1 MKNCKN
7 AFTETPC
14 FDLATLRP
22 AGPRLFIYLPSTR
35 NVEDIIYN
43 LGDQPPVP
51 NTKENEDEETSTV
64 KKEVDEKDQ
73 GKVMVIV

>member
-1 MKNCKN
+1 MC
-7 AFTETPC
+7 
-14 FDLATLRP
+14 
-22 AGPRLFIYLPSTR
+22 STTMVLSR
-35 NVEDIIYN
+35 TIGGGTCVTKCLSLIVLQN

-73 GKVMVIV
+73 GADCQLSPLPF